1 MLFQSIYLIS
11 SAIALMYLARFD
23 HYGLYVVISLFWI
36 TAVFYKPFTSLA
48 IWTIIIFMSGFALMR
63 IINMVMN
70 GIPSSYHLI
79 ILLGEIIITLIGI
92 YLVKSI

>member
-1 MLFQSIYLIS
+1 MLFQSIYLIT

-23 HYGLYVVISLFWI
+23 HYGLYILISLFWI
-36 TAVFYKPFTSLA
+36 TAAFYKPFTSLA
-48 IWTIIIFMSGFALMR
+48 IWTIIIFM
-63 IINMVMN
+63 N

-79 ILLGEIIITLIGI
+79 ILLGEIFITLIGI

>member
-1 MLFQSIYLIS
+1 
-11 SAIALMYLARFD
+11 MYLARFD
-23 HYGLYVVISLFWI
+23 HYGLYILISLFWI

>member
-11 SAIALMYLARFD
+11 SAIALMYLARLD
-23 HYGLYVVISLFWI
+23 HYGLYILISLFWI

>member
-23 HYGLYVVISLFWI
+23 HYGLYILISLFWI

-92 YLVKSI
+92 YLVKSL